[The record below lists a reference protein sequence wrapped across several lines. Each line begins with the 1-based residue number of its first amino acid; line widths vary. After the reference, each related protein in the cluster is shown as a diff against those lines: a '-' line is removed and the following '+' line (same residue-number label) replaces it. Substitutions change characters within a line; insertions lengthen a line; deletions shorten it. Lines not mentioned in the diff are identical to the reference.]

1 MSSANVKLRI
11 SFDFDLQ
18 VPDALLGL
26 DHEPLLKALQAALGP
41 TVMQGMPTVSAKQL
55 GKSDISLLHH
65 HAHIDASKL
74 GIKTIPRE
82 LLVSAAPHL
91 TDSELDTLSRAMLG
105 KTPDS
110 DAETRRLLRRKA
122 LAMVSDMRMVDCVV
136 SAELTSGDVVELEA
150 ALNLTNGAVIVGDK
164 DRKQRLKPNQAALQ
178 VRAGTPEVSLPAT
191 LSGQTISGPVIG
203 VEVSE
208 LGAHRDALIEGWQTS
223 H

>member
-1 MSSANVKLRI
+1 MSIANVKLRI
-11 SFDFDLQ
+11 TFDFDLE
-18 VPDALLGL
+18 VPGPLLAL

-74 GIKTIPRE
+74 GGKAIPRE

-91 TDSELDTLSRAMLG
+91 TDSELDTLNRSMVG

-110 DAETRRLLRRKA
+110 DDETRRLLRRKA
-122 LAMVSDMRMVDCVV
+122 LTMVSDMRMVECLV
-136 SAELTSGDVVELEA
+136 SAELTSGGIIELA
-150 ALNLTNGAVIVGDK
+150 AGLNLTNGAVIVDEK
-164 DRKQRLKPNQAALQ
+164 DRKQRLKPNQATLR
-178 VRAGTPEVSLPAT
+178 VRAARADVSLPAT

-203 VEVSE
+203 VDVSE
-208 LGAHRDALIEGWQTS
+208 LGAHRDALIAAWQS
-223 H
+223 GH